1 MVLAFCPYLV
11 TYGPTAMTASNR
23 FARAGMSEKHP
34 CLKGNLYCGLG
45 ASVRTINPHP
55 SLKLPVLL
63 PCLYP
68 RRTAI
73 MDYVRP
79 KKRNILDPL
88 DPDFLKRKP
97 TGLPQSPQAA
107 PQQGDL
113 APTSIFDEGEKRI
126 KPTSTQPNRS
136 RPSARDPTVLAAALD
151 PDPEARRRW
160 QRRKIIQEIRNRG
173 QLSKAQ
179 MIART
184 ERESLCKSQF
194 YETSVKKLMPLARQ
208 IAGKP
213 IEEAII
219 QMRFSKKR
227 VAKDVKKHLEYARDE
242 AIVKRGMGLG
252 MVRPE
257 ADTAAEAEETDNATE
272 ETGEQNQQWSGMVVE
287 DKKGKRR
294 YVSDKSSIYVD
305 EAWVGRGPYGID
317 YDIRARGRVNL
328 LRPPETST
336 FLQIGQNDAY
346 RMKLTDSKALR

>member
-1 MVLAFCPYLV
+1 
-11 TYGPTAMTASNR
+11 
-23 FARAGMSEKHP
+23 
-34 CLKGNLYCGLG
+34 
-45 ASVRTINPHP
+45 
-55 SLKLPVLL
+55 
-63 PCLYP
+63 
-68 RRTAI
+68 

-97 TGLPQSPQAA
+97 TSLSQPPQTP

-113 APTSIFDEGEKRI
+113 ASTSIFDEGEKRI
-126 KPTSTQPNRS
+126 KPTPTQPDRS

-173 QLSKAQ
+173 QLTKAQ
-179 MIART
+179 IIART

-257 ADTAAEAEETDNATE
+257 ADTAAEETDNATE
-272 ETGEQNQQWSGMVVE
+272 ETGEQNQQWPGMVVE

-294 YVSDKSSIYVD
+294 YVSDKTSIYVD
-305 EAWVGRGPYGID
+305 EAWVGRGPYGTD
-317 YDIRARGRVNL
+317 YDIRAYGRVNL
-328 LRPPETST
+328 LRPPETSK
-336 FLQIGQNDAY
+336 FSQVYQNDAY
-346 RMKLTDSKALR
+346 RMELMDFKALR